1 MPVAAHLLNKKLH
14 INHSFFLYFFF
25 NKEMIDKFSDF
36 FFKMQVVHEE
46 DAVVSAGGN

>member
-1 MPVAAHLLNKKLH
+1 MPVAAHFLNKNLH
-14 INHSFFLYFFF
+14 INHFFPLFFF
-25 NKEMIDKFSDF
+25 NKGMIGKFSDF